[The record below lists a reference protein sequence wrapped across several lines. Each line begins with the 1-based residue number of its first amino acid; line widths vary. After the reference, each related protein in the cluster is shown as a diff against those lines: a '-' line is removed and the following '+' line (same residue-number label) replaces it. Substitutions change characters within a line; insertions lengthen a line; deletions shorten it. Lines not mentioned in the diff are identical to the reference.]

1 VIVLF
6 LLPRLPPNVGGAV
19 DAGGRDEGVQ
29 GGVAA
34 RGRWGGCGKSGDE
47 IWADVYCER
56 PQLPK

>member
-19 DAGGRDEGVQ
+19 DAGGRGEGAR

-34 RGRWGGCGKSGDE
+34 QGRSGVL
-47 IWADVYCER
+47 IGRSMVIVV
-56 PQLPK
+56 PPL